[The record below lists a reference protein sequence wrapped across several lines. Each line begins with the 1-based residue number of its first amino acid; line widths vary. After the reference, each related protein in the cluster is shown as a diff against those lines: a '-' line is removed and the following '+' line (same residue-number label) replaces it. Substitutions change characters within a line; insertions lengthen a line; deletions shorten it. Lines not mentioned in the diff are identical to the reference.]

1 MEQLRFPRPAEEAS
15 AECRYAW
22 IEARILELA
31 DWFAVSLYAYAVAQ
45 ARAMGWFAGGKKPL
59 SEAVARA
66 GESDGAVCRRQEA
79 PEQSRR
85 A

>member
-31 DWFAVSLYAYAVAQ
+31 ECFSLSVYAYSVAQ
-45 ARAMGWFAGGKKPL
+45 ARTQGWFAGTE
-59 SEAVARA
+59 EAL
-66 GESDGAVCRRQEA
+66 
-79 PEQSRR
+79 
-85 A
+85 